1 MNASRQTSHV
11 KENKKID
18 DAEKLFKR
26 SIKEFKESVWNS
38 RHFVEPENDNEVV
51 HRLIETLVV

>member
-1 MNASRQTSHV
+1 M

-18 DAEKLFKR
+18 EAEKVFKR